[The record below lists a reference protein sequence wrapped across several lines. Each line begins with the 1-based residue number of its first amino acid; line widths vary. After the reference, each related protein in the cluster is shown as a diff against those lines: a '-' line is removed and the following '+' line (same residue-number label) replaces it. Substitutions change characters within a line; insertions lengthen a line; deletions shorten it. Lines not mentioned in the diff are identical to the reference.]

1 MNNILLT
8 GGSGFI
14 GSHFHSLLPEKD
26 LVVLDLKEPTFRYK
40 STFYKG
46 DIRIKEDVRK
56 SINGNGISIII
67 SLAAKHHDFGIGH
80 YEYFD
85 TNEEGTKILC
95 EVASEYGIKKIIFY
109 SSVAVYGIREQISTE
124 DMEPHPDSPYGASK
138 LAGESVLKKWA
149 TEDGSRSV
157 VIIRP
162 TLAFGANNVANMFN
176 LIRQIDSG
184 LYFHLGK
191 GDNIKS
197 IAYVENLVKATLF
210 LKERIKPGV
219 AIYNY
224 ADEPQLTSRL
234 IGETIAHALGKKI
247 RLTIPKGLGTMVGV
261 PFDLIIR
268 ATGKNLPI
276 SSARIKKLGTQTYH
290 SAKKI
295 FDEGFKPDF
304 TTREGLVK
312 MVAWYKSYNL
322 K

>member
-1 MNNILLT
+1 MAILLT

-14 GSHFHSLLPEKD
+14 GSHFHNYLPNED
-26 LVVLDLKEPTFRYK
+26 LFVLDLNEPSFKHT
-40 STFYKG
+40 SNVVKG
-46 DIRIKEDVRK
+46 DIRIEADVQKVIR
-56 SINGNGISIII
+56 GNNITTII

-80 YEYFD
+80 DEYFD
-85 TNEEGTKILC
+85 TNEEGTRVLC
-95 EVASEYGIKKIIFY
+95 RVASEYGIKKIIFY

-124 DMEPHPDSPYGASK
+124 ALDPQPDSPYGASK
-138 LAGESVLKKWA
+138 LAGERVLEKWA
-149 TEDGSRSV
+149 AEDSSRSV

-162 TLAFGANNVANMFN
+162 TVVFGANNVANMFN

-191 GDNIKS
+191 ADNIKS
-197 IAYVENLVKATLF
+197 LAYVENIVKATLF
-210 LKERIKPGV
+210 LQKKMQPGV

-224 ADEPQLTSRL
+224 ADEPQLSSRI
-234 IGETIAHALGKKI
+234 IGDVIASALGKKI
-247 RLTIPKGLGTMVGV
+247 RLTVPKTLGIIIGW
-261 PFDLIIR
+261 PFDLFIKVS
-268 ATGKNLPI
+268 GKNFPI

-304 TTREGLVK
+304 TTVEGLLK
-312 MVAWYKSYNL
+312 MVQWYKSVNP